1 MIIDLPPYIEQ
12 VIIAKA
18 QAEQMSVEEL
28 ITKWAKQE
36 TEVNPMIARALANPN
51 PSVLGNG
58 VELQRE
64 WRNEWQ

>member
-1 MIIDLPPYIEQ
+1 MIIDLPPHIEQ

-18 QAEQMSVEEL
+18 QAEQISVEDL

-51 PSVLGNG
+51 PSVLGKNA
-58 VELQRE
+58 QFTAF
-64 WRNEWQ
+64 NA